1 MTSMPLVKSVRL
13 STVLGGDVRLEA
25 STYLRDGYGFVRL
38 ANQCDNQ
45 KRLGDLADIWQPS
58 RLTGYEMPA
67 GKGLPFLTAG
77 QFFEDFPRVRKW
89 LAKPFVPQVEK
100 RYVDQSWL
108 MLTRSG
114 VIGNVSAVYPHHL
127 GIVITDDLLRIEPK
141 DRAEYGWL
149 YAYMKT
155 DFFKQIARAAQY
167 GHMIKHIEVAHA
179 NEFPVIMPDAATRKA
194 IGDKATEAVR
204 LRGEAWKLRDR
215 AFKLLEK
222 HLKARGNS
230 SLHNAKSK
238 RFSEVGLSEVLQNR
252 LRLDADS
259 YAGNIDDIDSLIT
272 SGGWCT
278 LGSITTFCS
287 DLGRFARIYGNSGQS
302 YVSASELFDV
312 NAAPTKMIYAKLV
325 NNWENYIL
333 HSGTIIMACSGQKY
347 GILGRAMMLTE
358 NQEGLF
364 GSHDL
369 MRIKVDDNKMRSGY
383 LLTFLNDPLL
393 GRPYVVRNAYGTSIP
408 HLDSADL
415 QSVKVPRLT
424 SGIEDAIADLMDE
437 SVNTSAKADQL
448 EIEATRLAQEQID
461 IAVSE
466 ITSDVLRSSQATT
479 FHP

>member
-1 MTSMPLVKSVRL
+1 MTNAPLVKNVKL
-13 STVLGGDVRLEA
+13 STVLSGDMRLEA
-25 STYLRDGYGFVRL
+25 STYLRNGYGFVRL
-38 ANQCDNQ
+38 ARQCDNHM
-45 KRLGDLADIWQPS
+45 RLGDLADIWQPN
-58 RLTGYEMPA
+58 RLTGYTVPKD
-67 GKGLPFLTAG
+67 KGLPFFTAG
-77 QFFEDFPRVRKW
+77 QMFEDFPRVRKW
-89 LAKPFVPQVEK
+89 LAAPFVPQAES
-100 RYVDQSWL
+100 RYVKQNWL
-108 MLTRSG
+108 LLSCSG
-114 VIGNVSAVYPHHL
+114 VVGNITAVYPHHVDK
-127 GIVITDDLLRIEPK
+127 VITHDLLRVVPK
-141 DRAEYGWL
+141 NQDEYGWL

-155 DFFKQIARAAQY
+155 DFFKQIAQAAQY

-194 IGDKATEAVR
+194 IGGKATEAVR

-230 SLHNAKSK
+230 SLHSAKSK

-259 YAGNIDDIDSLIT
+259 YAGNIDGIDNLIT
-272 SGGWCT
+272 SGSWCT

-287 DLGRFARIYGNSGQS
+287 DLGRFARIYGNGGQS

-312 NAAPTKMIYAKLV
+312 NVVPTKMIYAKLV

-393 GRPYVVRNAYGTSIP
+393 GRPYVIRNAYGTSIP

-448 EIEATRLAQEQID
+448 EIEATQLAQEQID

-466 ITSDVLRSSQATT
+466 VTSDVLRSSQTT
-479 FHP
+479 TSHP

>member
-1 MTSMPLVKSVRL
+1 MTNAPLVKSVRL

-25 STYLRDGYGFVRL
+25 STYLRDGYGFVHL
-38 ANQCDNQ
+38 ANQCDNH

-89 LAKPFVPQVEK
+89 LAKPFVTQVEK
-100 RYVDQSWL
+100 RYVDRSWL
-108 MLTRSG
+108 VLTRSG

-141 DRAEYGWL
+141 DQAEYGWF

-179 NEFPVIMPDAATRKA
+179 NEFPVIMPETATRKA
-194 IGDKATEAVR
+194 IGDKAAEAVR
-204 LRGEAWKLRDR
+204 LRGEAWKLRDE
-215 AFKLLEK
+215 AFEMLEK
-222 HLKARGNS
+222 HLKTRGS
-230 SLHNAKSK
+230 SFASGAESK
-238 RFSEVGLSEVLQNR
+238 KFSEIELSEVLQNR

-259 YAGNIDDIDSLIT
+259 YAGNIDDIDDLVT
-272 SGGWCT
+272 SGDWCT
-278 LGSITTFCS
+278 LGSVTTFCS
-287 DLGRFARIYGNSGQS
+287 DLGRFARVYGNGGRA

-312 NAAPTKMIYAKLV
+312 NATPTKMIYAKLV
-325 NNWENYIL
+325 NNWEKYIL

-347 GILGRAMMLTE
+347 GILGRAIMLTE

-369 MRIKVDDNKMRSGY
+369 MRIKIDDSKMRPGY

-408 HLDSADL
+408 HLDPADL
-415 QSVKVPRLT
+415 RSVKVPRLG
-424 SGIEDAIADLMDE
+424 SDVESAIADLMDK
-437 SVNTSAKADQL
+437 SVSTSAKADRL
-448 EIEATRLAQEQID
+448 ENEATKLAQEQID
-461 IAVSE
+461 LAIAKVAS
-466 ITSDVLRSSQATT
+466 SD
-479 FHP
+479 